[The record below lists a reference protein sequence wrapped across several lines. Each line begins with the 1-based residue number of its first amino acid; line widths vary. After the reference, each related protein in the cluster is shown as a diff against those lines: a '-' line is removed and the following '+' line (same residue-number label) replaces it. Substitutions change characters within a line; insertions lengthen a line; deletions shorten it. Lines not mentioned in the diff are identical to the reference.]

1 MNFFEARKIL
11 ELESTYTVDDI
22 KKNYRRL
29 AMTWHP
35 DKNPDPESTD
45 RFAKI
50 NTAYQFLLK
59 EETGGTTEQPT
70 IFDQFKFSDLLK
82 TFTTVSK
89 TFKPMFYSTG
99 NKEITVD
106 LTLSEYFLGCT
117 KEIEVKEPCRC
128 EKVICTTCAGCGYS
142 IHGFVA
148 LQRQL
153 DQCETCMGE
162 GIRNVCGLC
171 KLGYI
176 GVKKTI
182 GIPPRSRLDFTV
194 ENVRIK
200 INLVGGKYQ
209 DGKIMVP
216 FDISLKASLTGFRRK
231 FKDPFGDIH
240 FVQVKKIVKPN
251 DGYLIK
257 MQYCTELLLVF
268 NIIYPESL
276 SQDSID
282 KIRLIDF

>member
-1 MNFFEARKIL
+1 MSKI
-11 ELESTYTVDDI
+11 
-22 KKNYRRL
+22 KFG
-29 AMTWHP
+29 
-35 DKNPDPESTD
+35 TD
-45 RFAKI
+45 GWRAI
-50 NTAYQFLLK
+50 IA
-59 EETGGTTEQPT
+59 E
-70 IFDQFKFSDLLK
+70 
-82 TFTTVSK
+82 
-89 TFKPMFYSTG
+89 
-99 NKEITVD
+99 
-106 LTLSEYFLGCT
+106 
-117 KEIEVKEPCRC
+117 
-128 EKVICTTCAGCGYS
+128 
-142 IHGFVA
+142 
-148 LQRQL
+148 
-153 DQCETCMGE
+153 
-162 GIRNVCGLC
+162 
-171 KLGYI
+171 
-176 GVKKTI
+176 
-182 GIPPRSRLDFTV
+182 DFTV